1 MNFKKLG
8 SVLSKR
14 KMLYLCTAEDG
25 VQWAGDNMSLY
36 ELSGMPKFTIDS
48 LLFVFGVNMEKKEAW
63 ITTETF
69 FPESYDTALEIQDD
83 LPISIDENS
92 ICWHGTQYSILHAM
106 DRCFVIPERY
116 LTPIWSDQMHLFM
129 RIMPKTGEM
138 KIIAKEGLFISAI
151 FEPVKAEQELREWLI
166 KTNNAIW

>member
-1 MNFKKLG
+1 MDPG
-8 SVLSKR
+8 SGTDTEAIR
-14 KMLYLCTAEDG
+14 
-25 VQWAGDNMSLY
+25 AGDRSEGIRTGKAAEGRAGN
-36 ELSGMPKFTIDS
+36 
-48 LLFVFGVNMEKKEAW
+48 KEAW

-116 LTPIWSDQMHLFM
+116 LMPIWSDQMHLFM

-151 FEPVKAEQELREWLI
+151 FGPVKAEQELREWLI